1 MVYPPL
7 SSNIYYQIYAKTSPP
22 TFSFLAA
29 LSVIIP
35 FDVDI
40 IAIPRPFKTLGK
52 SSTFAYI
59 LRPGLLI
66 LFKPCKTFEL
76 FTLPTNGTVYSFTI
90 IRVAPP
96 EYVDFAPYTVALI
109 QLTENLRITAFIQE
123 AVSIGEKVRWKETK
137 NQTFIF
143 EKAV

>member
-1 MVYPPL
+1 MQGYRCKNCHAE
-7 SSNIYYQIYAKTSPP
+7 SITKT
-22 TFSFLAA
+22 TFCPKCQSQ
-29 LSVIIP
+29 
-35 FDVDI
+35 
-40 IAIPRPFKTLGK
+40 
-52 SSTFAYI
+52 
-59 LRPGLLI
+59 
-66 LFKPCKTFEL
+66 TFEL
-76 FTLPTNGTVYSFTI
+76 FTLPTIGTVYSFTI

-123 AVSIGEKVRWKETK
+123 VVSIGEKVRWKETK